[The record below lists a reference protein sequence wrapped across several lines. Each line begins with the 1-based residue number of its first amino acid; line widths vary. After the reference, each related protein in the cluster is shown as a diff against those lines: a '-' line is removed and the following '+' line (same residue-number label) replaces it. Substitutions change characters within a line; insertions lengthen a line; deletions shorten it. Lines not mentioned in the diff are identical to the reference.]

1 LIWSFIY
8 GIIYHIQ
15 YVDGSKLCYGQ
26 IIKLGACMLTLQ
38 INNPNIENIFLE
50 GFNSNK
56 DKFLEFIEQSYQHM
70 MLKES
75 FERSIRQ
82 AKLQESGELEELSLD
97 ELIDELKDNTNA

>member
-1 LIWSFIY
+1 
-8 GIIYHIQ
+8 
-15 YVDGSKLCYGQ
+15 
-26 IIKLGACMLTLQ
+26 MLTLQ

-56 DKFLEFIEQSYQHM
+56 DKFLEFIEQSYRNM

-75 FERSIRQ
+75 FERSLRQ

-97 ELIDELKDNTNA
+97 ELIDELKDSTDA

>member
-1 LIWSFIY
+1 
-8 GIIYHIQ
+8 
-15 YVDGSKLCYGQ
+15 
-26 IIKLGACMLTLQ
+26 MLTLQ

-56 DKFLEFIEQSYQHM
+56 DKFLEFIEQSYRYM

-82 AKLQESGELEELSLD
+82 AELQENGELEELSLD

>member
-1 LIWSFIY
+1 
-8 GIIYHIQ
+8 
-15 YVDGSKLCYGQ
+15 
-26 IIKLGACMLTLQ
+26 MLTLQ

-56 DKFLEFIEQSYQHM
+56 DKFLEFIEQSYRNM

-75 FERSIRQ
+75 FERSLRQ

-97 ELIDELKDNTNA
+97 ELIDELKDSTNA

>member
-1 LIWSFIY
+1 MA
-8 GIIYHIQ
+8 
-15 YVDGSKLCYGQ
+15 
-26 IIKLGACMLTLQ
+26 KLGVYMLTLQ

-56 DKFLEFIEQSYQHM
+56 DKFLEFIEQSYRYM

-82 AKLQESGELEELSLD
+82 AKLQENGELEELSLD

>member
-1 LIWSFIY
+1 
-8 GIIYHIQ
+8 
-15 YVDGSKLCYGQ
+15 
-26 IIKLGACMLTLQ
+26 MLTLQ

-56 DKFLEFIEQSYQHM
+56 DKFLEFIEQSYRHM

-97 ELIDELKDNTNA
+97 ELIDELKDSTNA

>member
-1 LIWSFIY
+1 MAKS
-8 GIIYHIQ
+8 G
-15 YVDGSKLCYGQ
+15 V
-26 IIKLGACMLTLQ
+26 CMLTLQ

-56 DKFLEFIEQSYQHM
+56 DKFLEFIEQSYRHM

-97 ELIDELKDNTNA
+97 ELIDELKDSTNA

>member
-1 LIWSFIY
+1 
-8 GIIYHIQ
+8 
-15 YVDGSKLCYGQ
+15 
-26 IIKLGACMLTLQ
+26 MLTLQ
-38 INNPNIENIFLE
+38 INNPHIENIFLE

-56 DKFLEFIEQSYQHM
+56 EKFLEFIQYSYKNM

-97 ELIDELKDNTNA
+97 ELIDELKNSSNA